1 MEFANRVQV
10 TGEVVCVSLLA
21 NTLIKGIITSNL
33 PTIGRYEVSL
43 TSLDLVIQ
51 PLWEKKSQQQ
61 VA

>member
-51 PLWEKKSQQQ
+51 PL
-61 VA
+61 